1 MERYF
6 SASVLLFY
14 PKNMIDDGSY
24 GNNLPGD
31 LILLTEEEAATYWN
45 VQPPAGFTLG
55 SDVDGRPV
63 WVEIPPVVIPLPD
76 LQDSKRVEMRNAC
89 SDEITRSSY
98 QSGALGAVHNYD
110 CRLVDQVNLKIR
122 YDVAVSTSASEPL
135 WASDGTRYQ
144 WTEHTA
150 AEIMDVMIDMNEHIK
165 AAQVKLASKL
175 AAVDAATTAEQINA
189 IVW

>member
-1 MERYF
+1 MYYYSF
-6 SASVLLFY
+6 SRGGFIPAAW
-14 PKNMIDDGSY
+14 KDDGTY
-24 GNNLPGD
+24 
-31 LILLTEEEAATYWN
+31 TEETWPADAVLCTAEEESIYRGE
-45 VQPPAGFTLG
+45 PPIGMMLAG
-55 SDVDGRPV
+55 DENGRPI
-63 WVEIPPVVIPLPD
+63 WVDIPPIIIPLPD
-76 LQDSKRVEMRNAC
+76 MQDSKRAEMRGAC

-98 QSGALGAVHNYD
+98 QSDALGAVHNYD
-110 CRLVDQVNLKIR
+110 CRLVDQLNLKIR
-122 YDVAVSTSASEPL
+122 YDVAVSTSTSEPL

-175 AAVDAATTAEQINA
+175 AAVDAATTSEQINA